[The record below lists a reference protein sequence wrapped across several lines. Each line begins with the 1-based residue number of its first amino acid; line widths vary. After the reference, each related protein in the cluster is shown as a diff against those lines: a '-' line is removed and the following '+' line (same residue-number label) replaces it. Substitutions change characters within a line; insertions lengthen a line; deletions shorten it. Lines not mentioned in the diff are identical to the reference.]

1 VVVDWL
7 VREGWVVFSWWVL
20 VTLAGVAFMPLSVRL
35 LSGLPDKG
43 YTLARAFGLLLV
55 GFVFWLLAS
64 LGLLRNTAG
73 SMILAWSLVGGL
85 SVFIYLRGQ
94 AFEWRAW
101 WRENRPVIIAAEV
114 VFLIAFVGWSIY
126 KAHSNGINHT
136 EKPMDLMFISS
147 IMRSSVFPPND
158 GWMADYSISY
168 YYFGYVLIAMLS
180 TLTGLPSTTG
190 YNLGTAM
197 TFAMTALSAF
207 GVAYN
212 LVRSQSLRPLVDDL
226 RRVGR
231 RSQAIGAG
239 LVAVLMLLIMGN
251 WHTSLIE
258 WPYQTRT
265 APEWYLDW
273 TATQERV
280 AYPERE
286 AARAAGLPD
295 AEPVTLGPGEPDP
308 LRWGGWWW
316 FRASRVLNDFDLNGN
331 VIEGW
336 AHPIDEFPQFSFVL
350 SDNHPHVMA
359 LPFVLLAI
367 GVALNLVLC
376 GRVPK
381 LAEVIFYGWLVGSLI
396 FLNAWD
402 GPIYLGV
409 LVGAEALRR
418 LIRNQGA
425 LTSGDWLALLGYSV
439 AFLLIG
445 LVMYAPFFISFRSQA
460 SGFLPNLITPTH
472 FPQFVIM
479 FGPFLVILP
488 FLLIVE
494 VRRAGA
500 RMNWSLGIQVG
511 LVIVIIIVMLIAV
524 VLFLAASNPALSGS
538 ADRFLSQ
545 YGGISGAL
553 TLVLQQRLNT
563 LPLVLVLLIAIVL
576 IVGRLF
582 PRTGAEQLLDD
593 PAARRILSY
602 SPATGLA
609 LLLTGVGVVLCLVPE
624 FIFLRDNFGTRIN
637 TIFKFYYQAW
647 VVWSIAASF
656 TIYTLLVEVPPSA
669 RGVVLKS
676 AFSVL
681 GAAAILLGLPYAV
694 FAIPSRMFVLDVS
707 RNPQNTPLTLDGAY
721 SVASAAD
728 HTAITCWQ
736 QLVGDRDL
744 IVAEVSGGAYDPQ
757 RGRVASLTGVP
768 TILGWDGHERQWR
781 GDTYPLVAGTR
792 DQDIPNLY
800 QDLRWEEAQRILAQ
814 YGIDYVF
821 YGTTERNV
829 YGNVGE
835 EKFIDN
841 LDAVCPAQDQGG
853 NVMSVFYRVTELALS
868 PQTASQ

>member
-7 VREGWVVFSWWVL
+7 VREGWMVFSWWLL
-20 VTLAGVAFMPLSVRL
+20 VTLAGVAVLPLSVRL
-35 LSGLPDKG
+35 LAGLPDKG
-43 YTLARAFGLLLV
+43 YTLTRALGLLLV

-64 LGLLRNTAG
+64 FGFLRNTAG
-73 SMILAWSLVGGL
+73 SMILAWLLVVAL
-85 SVFIYLRGQ
+85 SAVVYLRGP

-101 WRENRPVIIAAEV
+101 WRENRPVVIAAEV
-114 VFLIAFVGWSIY
+114 IFLVAFVGWTIY
-126 KAHSNGINHT
+126 KVHSNGINHT

-147 IMRSSVFPPND
+147 IMRSPTFPPND
-158 GWMADYSISY
+158 GWMAGYSISY

-180 TLTGLPSTTG
+180 TLSGLPSTTG
-190 YNLGTAM
+190 YNLGTAL

-207 GVAYN
+207 GVVYN
-212 LVRSQSLRPLVDDL
+212 LVRSQSLRPVVDDL
-226 RRVGR
+226 RRIGR

-239 LVAVLMLLIMGN
+239 LLAVLMLLIMGN

-258 WPYQTRT
+258 WPYQTRI
-265 APEWYLDW
+265 APEWYLEW

-286 AARAAGLPD
+286 AARAGGIPD
-295 AEPVTLGPGEPDP
+295 TEPVTLAPGEPDP

-367 GVALNLVLC
+367 GLALNLILK
-376 GRVPK
+376 GRAPT
-381 LAEVIFYGWLVGSLI
+381 LADVVFYGWLVGSLI

-409 LVGAEALRR
+409 LIGAEALRR

-425 LTSGDWLALLGYSV
+425 LTGGDWLALLGYSV
-439 AFLLIG
+439 AFLLVG
-445 LVMYAPFFISFRSQA
+445 LILYAPFFISFRSQA

-488 FLLIVE
+488 FLLVLE
-494 VRRAGA
+494 ARRAGM
-500 RMNWSLGIQVG
+500 RMNWSLGVQTG
-511 LVIVIIIVMLIAV
+511 LMIVIVIVMLIAV

-538 ADRFLSQ
+538 AERFLAEF
-545 YGGISGAL
+545 GGLSGAL
-553 TLVLQQRLNT
+553 PLVLQQRLNT
-563 LPLVLVLLIAIVL
+563 LPLVIVLLIAIVL

-582 PRTGAEQLLDD
+582 PRSASVIATEPPVRTLVT
-593 PAARRILSY
+593 Y

-624 FIFLRDNFGTRIN
+624 FIFLRDNFGARIN

-656 TIYTLLVEVPPSA
+656 TVYTLLVEVCPSVGS
-669 RGVVLKS
+669 RVLKG
-676 AFSVL
+676 AFSVV

-694 FAIPSRMFVLDVS
+694 FAIPSRMFVPDVS
-707 RNPQNTPLTLDGAY
+707 RNPQNAPLTLDGAY

-728 HTAITCWQ
+728 YTAIMCWQ
-736 QLVGDRDL
+736 QLVADREL
-744 IVAEVSGGAYDPQ
+744 TVAEVSGGAYDPQ

-768 TILGWDGHERQWR
+768 IILGWDGHQRQWR
-781 GDTYPLVAGTR
+781 GDTYPLVAATR
-792 DQDIPNLY
+792 DLDVPNLY
-800 QDLRWEEAQRILAQ
+800 QDLRWEEAQRILSQ
-814 YGIDYVF
+814 YDIDYVF

-829 YGNVGE
+829 FGSVGE
-835 EKFIDN
+835 EKFMEN
-841 LDAVCPAQDQGG
+841 LEVVCPAQDQVG
-853 NVMSVFYRVTELALS
+853 NVTSVFYRVTESDLS